1 MCSSLKLN
9 IMNIKG
15 MLIYVGSAIILFIIC
30 CLIDR
35 YGNKPDKPT
44 PPGFRWG
51 DWRKP
56 LSLEYGVIKLNSPKT
71 DKLLDEVM

>member
-1 MCSSLKLN
+1 
-9 IMNIKG
+9 MNIKG

-44 PPGFRWG
+44 PPRFKWG
-51 DWRKP
+51 D
-56 LSLEYGVIKLNSPKT
+56 
-71 DKLLDEVM
+71 